1 MHNLAFY
8 LICCRNCRIGR
19 ALLADPIFPI
29 EFARTN
35 FDRQTYMT
43 DHFVADNAQVGMV
56 KGIWAG
62 LAKMPMPPPMND
74 AQILAF
80 LQDIRKSTDKI
91 KARGGQVIFVRTPS
105 SGAFRQMELAGFAR
119 SRYWDK
125 LLEVTGCPGSI
136 SRMMRKRKT
145 WSVPN
150 SRTSIARMRKS
161 IRQRSS
167 KTFHNTKAGTS
178 GLKNS

>member
-1 MHNLAFY
+1 MNAQLGVLPYMVPQLQDRPGAS
-8 LICCRNCRIGR
+8 GG
-19 ALLADPIFPI
+19 PIFPI

-43 DHFVADNAQVGMV
+43 DHFVADTAQVGMV

-91 KARGGQVIFVRTPS
+91 KARGG
-105 SGAFRQMELAGFAR
+105 
-119 SRYWDK
+119 K
-125 LLEVTGCPGSI
+125 
-136 SRMMRKRKT
+136 
-145 WSVPN
+145 
-150 SRTSIARMRKS
+150 
-161 IRQRSS
+161 
-167 KTFHNTKAGTS
+167 
-178 GLKNS
+178 